1 MHILVHD
8 LGEDIATYQDT
19 INASGSY
26 LLEKDY
32 IQIEYIAAC
41 INREKEY
48 PTGLLMNNGV
58 GIAIPHANYQL
69 VKKDAISI
77 VRSAKGVTFGKME
90 DASSKVSCQLIFNL
104 ALATSDQHLSI
115 LRRLFALFQDESFV
129 NKCQQFNCKQIEEFI
144 IQQLKF

>member
-8 LGEDIATYQDT
+8 LEEGIVTYQDA
-19 INASGSY
+19 INVSGSY

-41 INREKEY
+41 INREKSY
-48 PTGLLMNNGV
+48 PTGLLMSNGI

-69 VKKDAISI
+69 VKINSISI
-77 VRSAKGVTFGKME
+77 VRSINGVTFGEME
-90 DASSKVSCQLIFNL
+90 DSSSKVSCQLIFNL

-115 LRRLFALFQDESFV
+115 LKRLFTLFQDESFL
-129 NKCQQFNCKQIEEFI
+129 NKCQQFNCKQTEEFI
-144 IQQLKF
+144 IQQLKL

>member
-8 LGEDIATYQDT
+8 LYEGIVTYQDA

-41 INREKEY
+41 INREKSY
-48 PTGLLMNNGV
+48 PTGLLMSNGI

-69 VKKDAISI
+69 VKINSISI
-77 VRSAKGVTFGKME
+77 VRSINGVTFGEME
-90 DASSKVSCQLIFNL
+90 DSSSKVSCQLIFNL

-115 LRRLFALFQDESFV
+115 LKRLFTLFQDESFL
-129 NKCQQFNCKQIEEFI
+129 NKCQQFNCKQTEEFI
-144 IQQLKF
+144 IQQLKL

>member
-8 LGEDIATYQDT
+8 LDEGIITYQDA
-19 INASGSY
+19 INTSGSY

-69 VKKDAISI
+69 VKRDTISL
-77 VRSAKGVTFGKME
+77 VRSTNGVTFGEME
-90 DASSKVSCQLIFNL
+90 DAGSKVKCQLIFNL

-115 LRRLFALFQDESFV
+115 LRRLFTLFQDESFV
-129 NKCQQFNCKQIEEFI
+129 NKCQQFNCKQTEEFI